1 VVAWQGGWTLL
12 EGLSNNL
19 QKALSKLKSKGK
31 LTESDVQE
39 AMREVRLALLA
50 ADVNVR
56 VVKQFVDK
64 VRERAI
70 GQDVQKSLTPGQ
82 QVVKIVHEELAELM
96 GGSEE
101 RLRMAAKPPTVVM
114 LVGLQGA
121 GKTTAAAKLALSF
134 LKHQHRPLLAAAD
147 IYRPAA
153 IHQLEVLGKQIDV
166 PVFSLG
172 TDVDPV
178 DIAKGAMDEARK
190 QGADVVIIDT
200 AGRLHVDAPLMEEL
214 SRIHQAVPADEL
226 LLVVD
231 AMTGQDAVHVAE
243 SFSQSLPVTGVIL
256 TKLDGD
262 TRGGAALTVRA
273 VTGKPIKFVG
283 LGEKIEPLEVFHPD
297 RLASRILGMGD
308 VLSLIERAQESVD
321 IEKAREME
329 QKLRKS
335 QFTLDD
341 FRDQLQ
347 QVRNLGPLD
356 QILKMLPGAG
366 KMKGLDN
373 LQVDEKRFLRIEAV
387 ISSMTKGERA
397 DPSVMNASRRRRVA
411 AGSGV
416 TVRDVNQVLN
426 QFEQMQQMMKRF
438 SGLGKKMGKRGALK
452 ALKGLGG
459 MGGLGDIG
467 DLGDLSSLTS
477 SLSSGESG
485 GQGNASASRV
495 HRSKKK
501 KKR

>member
-1 VVAWQGGWTLL
+1 MRHRAYTPVRHGRGMRML

-19 QKALSKLKSKGK
+19 QKALQKLRSKGK
-31 LTESDVQE
+31 LTEADVDE

-56 VVKQFVDK
+56 IVKQFVGK
-64 VRERAI
+64 VRERAV
-70 GQDVQKSLTPGQ
+70 GQEVQQSLTPGQ
-82 QVVKIVHEELAELM
+82 QVVKIVNEELAALM

-134 LKHQHRPLLAAAD
+134 RKHDHRPLMVAAD

-153 IHQLEVLGKQIDV
+153 ITQLEVLGKQIDV
-166 PVFSLG
+166 PVFSMG
-172 TDVDPV
+172 TQANPV
-178 DIAKGAMDEARK
+178 DIARNGIEEAKR
-190 QGADVVIIDT
+190 QGCDAVIIDT
-200 AGRLHVDAPLMEEL
+200 AGRLHVDEALMDEL
-214 SRIHQAVPADEL
+214 KQVYQAVPADEL

-243 SFSQSLPVTGVIL
+243 SFSQNLEITGVIL

-262 TRGGAALTVRA
+262 TRGGAALTVRE

-283 LGEKIEPLEVFHPD
+283 LGEKIEALEVFHPD

-308 VLSLIERAQESVD
+308 VLSLIERAQEAVD
-321 IEKAREME
+321 MDKARDME
-329 QKLRKS
+329 QKLRS
-335 QFTLDD
+335 AQFTLDD

-347 QVRNLGPLD
+347 QVRKLGPLD
-356 QILKMLPGAG
+356 QVLKMLPGAG
-366 KMKGLDN
+366 KLKGLENVQMDESR
-373 LQVDEKRFLRIEAV
+373 LQRIDAV
-387 ISSMTKGERA
+387 ISSMTRAERA

-411 AGSGV
+411 MGSGV
-416 TVRDVNQVLN
+416 TVREVNQVLN
-426 QFEQMQQMMKRF
+426 QFDQVRQMMKKF
-438 SGLGKKMGKRGALK
+438 SGGGKKMKGRGAMK
-452 ALKGLGG
+452 ALKGMGDLSALTDMPSPGGG
-459 MGGLGDIG
+459 MGIPGAGGDRP
-467 DLGDLSSLTS
+467 DRPR
-477 SLSSGESG
+477 
-485 GQGNASASRV
+485 Q
-495 HRSKKK
+495 HRKKK

>member
-1 VVAWQGGWTLL
+1 ML

-56 VVKQFVDK
+56 IVKQFVDK

-134 LKHQHRPLLAAAD
+134 VKHQHRPLMVAAD

-153 IHQLEVLGKQIDV
+153 IHQLEVLGGQINV
-166 PVFSLG
+166 PVFQMG

-178 DIAKGAMDEARK
+178 TIATSGIEEARK

-214 SRIHQAVPADEL
+214 ARIHQAVPADEL
-226 LLVVD
+226 LLVID

-243 SFSQSLPVTGVIL
+243 SFSQALPVTGVIL

-273 VTGKPIKFVG
+273 VTGRPIKFVG
-283 LGEKIEPLEVFHPD
+283 LGEKIEALEVFHPD

-321 IEKAREME
+321 LEKAREME
-329 QKLRKS
+329 QKLRTS

-341 FRDQLQ
+341 FREQLL
-347 QVRNLGPLD
+347 QVRKLGPLD
-356 QILKMLPGAG
+356 QVLKMLPGAG
-366 KMKGLDN
+366 KLKGLEN
-373 LQVDEKRFLRIEAV
+373 LQIDEKRFVRIDAI
-387 ISSMTKGERA
+387 ISSMTTKERA

-438 SGLGKKMGKRGALK
+438 SGLGKKMGKRGAMK

-459 MGGLGDIG
+459 MGGLGDLG
-467 DLGDLSSLTS
+467 GLSDLVPQAPEGNDSGSPG
-477 SLSSGESG
+477 SSGP
-485 GQGNASASRV
+485 RT
-495 HRSKKK
+495 HRNKKK